1 MYTIR
6 NLHNFLQYM
15 TQSYRDETISL
26 IDDLG
31 LESKIIEYD
40 PVGFEHINNDYFC
53 GFEVTRLED
62 ERRWTDPNYWYWS
75 AHKTQ
80 LSLFD
85 DEMY

>member
-6 NLHNFLQYM
+6 TLRNFLQYM
-15 TQSYRDETISL
+15 TPLYKDATISL

-31 LESKIIEYD
+31 LEEKRMEHD

-62 ERRWTDPNYWYWS
+62 ERRWANPNYWYWS